1 MTFGFTA
8 CPGCGV
14 ILPRERA
21 SEHDCE
27 HDKWVAYQVGCFRSE
42 IERIDVELSSYL
54 QTSRGR
60 FEAWY
65 AERTRLRVA

>member
-1 MTFGFTA
+1 MSFGFTA
-8 CPGCGV
+8 CSGCGV

-21 SEHDCE
+21 SGHECE
-27 HDKWVAYQVGCFRSE
+27 HDKWVAYQVGCFRYE
-42 IERIDVELSSYL
+42 IEQIDVELSSYL
-54 QTSRGR
+54 ETSRGR